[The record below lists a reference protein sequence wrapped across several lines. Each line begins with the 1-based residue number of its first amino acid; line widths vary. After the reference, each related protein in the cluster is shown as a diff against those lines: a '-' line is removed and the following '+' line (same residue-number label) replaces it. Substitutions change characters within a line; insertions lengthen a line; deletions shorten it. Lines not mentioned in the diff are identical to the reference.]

1 VKNTSGNQP
10 SIRDL
15 EARRDL
21 LLRQMRFADLAASG
35 ELPDFL
41 RAADLPELKKI
52 LEGADA
58 LRAEEGLYP
67 DAGRL
72 LKELQKTEEG
82 KRLFLDTEVRFLEKV
97 MESGA
102 DQAVSG
108 PMGLFEG
115 LFPVRARGR
124 ILHCLRSGKMR
135 RKPFAA
141 EEIGEIA
148 RLCGCT
154 QAEAREMAGSVPV
167 LSRKQLD
174 RVLVWCENL
183 RNALE
188 QAVVN
193 HVRAAELAQQH
204 MQTERAQSLGTL
216 SGGVA
221 HHFNSLLSVILGYSS
236 LVLNREKLSA
246 EASDALRKISEAA
259 QRGRRLT
266 QEILAF
272 LGGGAEDLA
281 PSPIHDTIHS
291 VLSLL
296 ESKTGSKVHVETR
309 LDARQHTVLTSASA
323 IRQIVFNLLTN
334 AIDSMPGG
342 GRLSIAT
349 TNVTRPSKAGKQEY
363 LQMEVTDTG
372 GGVPRGAEGGA
383 RAGLKLSSVSGMVGQ
398 LDGTVVVSSEPGKVT
413 RVQVLLPTVVAG
425 VHPAEEQKA
434 RVKLQPGLVWVVDDD
449 AIFREMCHQ
458 VLSGEGHRVDEV
470 GGGREFQEKWA
481 KTASR
486 PDLLIVDFSMPE
498 MNGLEICEWLRG
510 QGADVPV
517 VLVSGFAATQPDIRK
532 ALKIKKTFFLQKP
545 FSSRELADRVAVALG
560 EMLIGVKA

>member
-1 VKNTSGNQP
+1 
-10 SIRDL
+10 
-15 EARRDL
+15 
-21 LLRQMRFADLAASG
+21 
-35 ELPDFL
+35 
-41 RAADLPELKKI
+41 
-52 LEGADA
+52 
-58 LRAEEGLYP
+58 
-67 DAGRL
+67 
-72 LKELQKTEEG
+72 
-82 KRLFLDTEVRFLEKV
+82 
-97 MESGA
+97 
-102 DQAVSG
+102 
-108 PMGLFEG
+108 
-115 LFPVRARGR
+115 
-124 ILHCLRSGKMR
+124 
-135 RKPFAA
+135 
-141 EEIGEIA
+141 
-148 RLCGCT
+148 
-154 QAEAREMAGSVPV
+154 
-167 LSRKQLD
+167 
-174 RVLVWCENL
+174 
-183 RNALE
+183 
-188 QAVVN
+188 
-193 HVRAAELAQQH
+193 
-204 MQTERAQSLGTL
+204 
-216 SGGVA
+216 
-221 HHFNSLLSVILGYSS
+221 
-236 LVLNREKLSA
+236 
-246 EASDALRKISEAA
+246 
-259 QRGRRLT
+259 
-266 QEILAF
+266 
-272 LGGGAEDLA
+272 
-281 PSPIHDTIHS
+281 
-291 VLSLL
+291 
-296 ESKTGSKVHVETR
+296 
-309 LDARQHTVLTSASA
+309 
-323 IRQIVFNLLTN
+323 
-334 AIDSMPGG
+334 
-342 GRLSIAT
+342 
-349 TNVTRPSKAGKQEY
+349 VTRPSKAGKQEY